1 MLKVNFFS
9 KPYVLFEGDA
19 IGRSGYKVIGVAR
32 NSSYSKY
39 HHQIYTVVI
48 LC

>member
-1 MLKVNFFS
+1 MTINFFNQ
-9 KPYVLFEGDA
+9 PHVLFEGDA
-19 IGRSGYKVIGVAR
+19 IGRTSYKVIGCAR

-39 HHQIYTVVI
+39 HYQVYTVVI